1 MTRVVCCHGLEIPA
15 ELFRVRTDAEAAP
28 RLIAGSGRSGTTWI
42 LDVLAQTNTMRPIF
56 EPLHPEA
63 VPGADCFANRY
74 IEPDNEMPDLH
85 EFLDGLFRGEI
96 RSTWTDYRIRPHLLV
111 PRLSMVL
118 SLGRISGF
126 ITQSREAAERYVRFR
141 RMLEYSPV
149 LVKIIR
155 GNLMLG
161 WLRKHYA
168 ARIVFVARHPGAV
181 VESRLRI
188 GGRSWITEPVLDLFR
203 HKEVLGKLWD
213 RYAPLLTARLEL
225 AEAHTLIWCI
235 ENQLPL
241 ERAAID
247 GYPAIFY
254 EHLLSDSERQWQRI
268 VDALAM
274 KHSPFGEEILAKPSQ
289 QSALIRL
296 KKAGIEKQS
305 WMHRLP
311 KHHKKG
317 IQRILDETGVTQY
330 SMRETAPLV
339 TVGEC

>member
-1 MTRVVCCHGLEIPA
+1 
-15 ELFRVRTDAEAAP
+15 
-28 RLIAGSGRSGTTWI
+28 
-42 LDVLAQTNTMRPIF
+42 MRPIF

-63 VPGADCFANRY
+63 VPGAGRFANRY
-74 IEPDNEMPDLH
+74 IGPDDEVPGLR
-85 EFLDGLFRGEI
+85 EFLDRLFRGEI

-126 ITQSREAAERYVRFR
+126 IMQSREAAERYVRFR

-168 ARIVFVARHPGAV
+168 ARIIFVARHPGAI

-188 GGRSWITEPVLDLFR
+188 GGRSWDTEPVLDLFR
-203 HKEVLGKLWD
+203 RKEVLGRLRD
-213 RYAPLLTARLEL
+213 RYAPLLTAKLEL

-235 ENQLPL
+235 ENQLSL

-247 GYPAIFY
+247 DYPVIFY
-254 EHLLSDSERQWQRI
+254 EHLLSDSKRQWQRI

-289 QSALIRL
+289 QSALTRL
-296 KKAGIEKQS
+296 KKAGVGKQS
-305 WMHRLP
+305 WMDRLSLN
-311 KHHKKG
+311 HKEG

-330 SMRETAPLV
+330 SMRESMPLV
-339 TVGEC
+339 TAGEY